1 MSPTVQATINYLRA
15 DAGGAKVSMISGKLV
30 DENLNPF
37 VSTLEQIR
45 NCRTDSQKPDF
56 DSNGWTWINIKPIEL
71 ERDDRPSHSS
81 LKSIE
86 QMVQYL
92 TQAKRV
98 EVFDSAIRR
107 VEKVV
112 QTPDIGRDSTLKTPQ
127 AVQLAHCDY
136 TSSSGRACLER
147 NTDWDLSQGRFLIVN
162 VWIPLSHAVT
172 NPPLA
177 IGVPV
182 NRRDFHIG
190 ECQLIYAERIG
201 LMNLV
206 KDSSALQWNY
216 VSALN
221 IDEALIFKTFDSEPG
236 ELSWISTPHS
246 AFWTEIDP
254 NQPLR
259 QSIELRCA
267 VELN

>member
-15 DAGGAKVSMISGKLV
+15 DAGGAKVSMITGKLV
-30 DENLNPF
+30 DENVNPF
-37 VSTLEQIR
+37 VSTIETIR
-45 NCRTDSQKPDF
+45 DCRTDPQKPDF
-56 DSNGWTWINIKPIEL
+56 DLSGWTWAGIEPIKL
-71 ERDDRPSHSS
+71 KSDDRPSHPSV
-81 LKSIE
+81 KSIE
-86 QMVQYL
+86 EMIQHL
-92 TQAKRV
+92 TGAKRV
-98 EVFDSAIRR
+98 QVFDSAVRR
-107 VEKVV
+107 VEKVD

-136 TSSSGRACLER
+136 TNISGRACLER

-190 ECQLIYAERIG
+190 ECQLIYAERTG
-201 LMNLV
+201 VMNLV

-216 VSALN
+216 VSSLN
-221 IDEALIFKTFDSEPG
+221 IDEALIFKTFDSKPD

-246 AFWTEIDP
+246 AFWTEIEP
-254 NQPLR
+254 NEPLR

-267 VELN
+267 VEFN

>member
-1 MSPTVQATINYLRA
+1 MSATVQARINYLRA
-15 DAGGAKVSMISGKLV
+15 DADGARVSMITGKLE
-30 DENLNPF
+30 DENVNPF
-37 VSTLEQIR
+37 VSTVEHIR
-45 NCRTDSQKPDF
+45 DCRTDSHKPNF
-56 DSNGWTWINIKPIEL
+56 ESNGWTWNNIEPIKL
-71 ERDDRPSHSS
+71 ESDDRPSHSS
-81 LKSIE
+81 VKSIE
-86 QMVQYL
+86 EMVQYL
-92 TQAKRV
+92 THAKRV
-98 EVFDSAIRR
+98 QVFDSAVRR
-107 VEKVV
+107 VEKVD
-112 QTPDIGRDSTLKTPQ
+112 QTPDIGRDSALKTPQ

-136 TSSSGRACLER
+136 TSSSGCACLER
-147 NTDWDLSQGRFLIVN
+147 NTDWNLGERRFLIVN

-177 IGVPV
+177 IGVPF
-182 NRRDFHIG
+182 NQNDFHIG
-190 ECQLIYAERIG
+190 ECQLIYAERTG

-221 IDEALIFKTFDSEPG
+221 LDEALIFKTFDSAPG
-236 ELSWISTPHS
+236 ESSWISTPHS